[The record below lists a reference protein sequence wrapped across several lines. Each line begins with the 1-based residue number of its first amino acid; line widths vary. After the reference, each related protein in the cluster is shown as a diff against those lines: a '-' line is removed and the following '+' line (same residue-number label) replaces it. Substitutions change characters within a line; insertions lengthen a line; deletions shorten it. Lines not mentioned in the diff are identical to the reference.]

1 MTQLMD
7 MWDRSILNLYASP
20 LRQSEYVT
28 GAIIFSFFRVAIG
41 SVLLSVFVGVA
52 FDFNILDVGPVLV
65 PAFLILLGVR
75 VGARAAHPVVRAA
88 LRVERRGPRVV
99 AGAVAAAGCGGLLP
113 GLAHCPTGSSPS
125 RRRSPCR
132 TSSKRCARSSPTA
145 TCSGASSRSAPRL
158 DVVYLVVGVPSC
170 SAPRTAVCGR
180 GACCHAPGTDA
191 WIVVM
196 ADGLSE
202 AEVGSEPMAEV
213 ERWADAARAA
223 GVHDWDAM
231 VVATCDAAGVPSA
244 RVVLLRGL
252 DQRGFCFYS
261 SYESRKGRELAENPR
276 AAIVLH
282 WREQGRQV
290 RAVGAVTR
298 LTPEE
303 SSAYWRNRPLASR
316 LSAWASRQSDPVDD
330 RATLQAEVADVAA
343 RFGDADIPLP
353 PFWGGYRVTPD
364 EVELW
369 QHRDDRLH
377 DRIAYRRAGEGW
389 IRTRLQP

>member
-1 MTQLMD
+1 
-7 MWDRSILNLYASP
+7 
-20 LRQSEYVT
+20 
-28 GAIIFSFFRVAIG
+28 
-41 SVLLSVFVGVA
+41 
-52 FDFNILDVGPVLV
+52 
-65 PAFLILLGVR
+65 
-75 VGARAAHPVVRAA
+75 
-88 LRVERRGPRVV
+88 
-99 AGAVAAAGCGGLLP
+99 
-113 GLAHCPTGSSPS
+113 
-125 RRRSPCR
+125 
-132 TSSKRCARSSPTA
+132 
-145 TCSGASSRSAPRL
+145 
-158 DVVYLVVGVPSC
+158 
-170 SAPRTAVCGR
+170 
-180 GACCHAPGTDA
+180 
-191 WIVVM
+191 M

-213 ERWADAARAA
+213 ERWVDAARAA
-223 GVHDWDAM
+223 HVRDWDAM

-252 DQRGFCFYS
+252 DARGFCFYS

-316 LSAWASRQSDPVDD
+316 LSAWASRQSEPVDD
-330 RATLQAEVADVAA
+330 RAALEAEVADVAA
-343 RFGDADIPLP
+343 RFGDAEIPLP

-377 DRIAYRRAGEGW
+377 DRIAYLRAGEGW
-389 IRTRLQP
+389 TRTRLQP